1 VITDAMCE
9 LAHGVS
15 MVSVALT
22 SNPGLPFRRR
32 RLSPAAAVPRGSRAP
47 IAVLAAALGMVAA
60 GCGGGG
66 NATTTQQSAT
76 KTFVAL
82 ADTYVR
88 ASDSRT
94 NFGKNTE
101 VRVDGSPQA
110 RAYIQFQP
118 FGVDGKIKHATLRLR
133 SLSTSS
139 DGFQVRGV
147 RGPWSESGT
156 TFANAPQVGQI
167 INLSG
172 PLGKDRWVSIDI
184 TPLVRPR
191 ATSVQV
197 ALVALGP
204 TELALA
210 SRETPRFA
218 PQLIVES
225 GG

>member
-1 VITDAMCE
+1 VAEQQPLITDAQCG
-9 LAHGVS
+9 LAHRVS
-15 MVSVALT
+15 KLSGTRAASFAAL
-22 SNPGLPFRRR
+22 
-32 RLSPAAAVPRGSRAP
+32 RGSRAS
-47 IAVLAAALGMVAA
+47 IAVLAAAFGVVVA

-66 NATTTQQSAT
+66 HATTVQQSAT
-76 KTFVAL
+76 KTFTPL

-88 ASDSRT
+88 ASDSGT
-94 NFGKNTE
+94 NFGKNSE

-118 FGVDGKIKHATLRLR
+118 FGVDGKIKRATLRLH

-147 RGPWSESGT
+147 RGSWSESGT
-156 TFANAPQVGQI
+156 TFSNAPRVGKI

-172 PLGKDRWVSIDI
+172 PLAKDHWVSIDV
-184 TPLVRPR
+184 TPLVRPHS
-191 ATSVQV
+191 TSVQV

-218 PQLIVES
+218 PKLIIES
-225 GG
+225 SR